1 MLDNRFESG
10 MNTRGVSLNLISTV
24 LNQASDIE
32 VKYSLVHEKITP
44 ASLEQMFIRKSKLI
58 LANFNLAFS
67 AKFDHSLFIL

>member
-1 MLDNRFESG
+1 MLDRLESG

-24 LNQASDIE
+24 MNQASDADGR
-32 VKYSLVHEKITP
+32 YSQVHEKITA
-44 ASLEQMFIRKSKLI
+44 ASLEQMFIRKSKQV